1 MRGSVPSL
9 LAVSAGANTW
19 RWSGMSEDDQNQP
32 KKTVSWI
39 AVASL
44 LVAVARLLLDLW
56 RKG

>member
-1 MRGSVPSL
+1 
-9 LAVSAGANTW
+9 
-19 RWSGMSEDDQNQP
+19 MSEDDQNQT

-44 LVAVARLLLDLW
+44 LVTVGRLLLDLW

>member
-1 MRGSVPSL
+1 
-9 LAVSAGANTW
+9 
-19 RWSGMSEDDQNQP
+19 MSEDDQNQP

-44 LVAVARLLLDLW
+44 LVTVARLLLDLW

>member
-1 MRGSVPSL
+1 
-9 LAVSAGANTW
+9 
-19 RWSGMSEDDQNQP
+19 MSEDDQNQP

-44 LVAVARLLLDLW
+44 LLNGARLLLDLW